1 MSKVQSKRVNA
12 LKTLALVI
20 AIGVGHF
27 LQTHPAHA
35 AVIAEMPAPLI
46 SLG

>member
-12 LKTLALVI
+12 LKTFALII

-27 LQTHPAHA
+27 LQTHPVQA
-35 AVIAEMPAPLI
+35 AVMAETPALLI
-46 SLG
+46 DQG